1 MTTGSFVVLEERGIL
16 AIEGEDARVF
26 LQGLISNDIEKVTD
40 EVAIYAALLT
50 PQGKYL
56 FDFMIAK
63 QDERLLLEVEAARL
77 QPLLQRLTMYKLR
90 AKVNI
95 ADVSADFKVVV
106 LPGNAGREAFDLPE
120 EVGVA
125 LQFDGGVV
133 FVDPRLNALGAR
145 ALLPRSILP
154 AALTDKGLIPSD
166 INDYQ
171 AHRLQLG
178 VPEGSQDLA
187 VDKATL
193 LESGFEELNGVD
205 FKKGCFVGQELTAR
219 MKYRALVKKR
229 LMPIAFEGT
238 PPSAGTTIKAGD
250 REIGEVRSAE
260 NGFGLALLRLDRLA
274 DVEAEGLALYAD
286 GVTVRPEK
294 PVWANF

>member
-16 AIEGEDARVF
+16 TISGEDKRAF

-40 EVAIYAALLT
+40 ETAIYAAMLT

-63 QDERLLLEVEAARL
+63 QGERLLLEVEAGRL
-77 QPLLQRLTMYKLR
+77 QALSQRLTMYKLR
-90 AKVNI
+90 AKVDI
-95 ADVSADFKVVV
+95 TDVSEDFKALA
-106 LPGNAGREAFDLPE
+106 LPGDAGRMAFDLPE
-120 EVGVA
+120 RLGAAVG
-125 LQFDGGVV
+125 FDGGVA
-133 FVDPRLNALGAR
+133 FVDPRLSDLGAR
-145 ALLPRSILP
+145 AFLPRSIVP
-154 AALTDKGLIPSD
+154 AALADKGLKCAD
-166 INDYQ
+166 IDDYH
-171 AHRLQLG
+171 ALRLQLG

-205 FKKGCFVGQELTAR
+205 FAKGCFVGQELTAR

-229 LMPIAFEGT
+229 LMPIAFDGT
-238 PPSAGTTIKAGD
+238 PPAAGTTIKAGE

-260 NGFGLALLRLDRLA
+260 NGWGLALLRLDRLA
-274 DVEAEGLALYAD
+274 DVQAQGQELRAD
-286 GVTVRPEK
+286 GITVRPER
-294 PVWANF
+294 PDWANF